1 MKLTYKIIA
10 AVLSLLVI
18 VVLVAAPLV
27 YVGMESLAAQ
37 LLVTIG
43 QAAGNETA
51 QQIVNDKGQIPDH
64 IGIDISVAGL
74 LSDES
79 EELTELVKVFSK
91 GDNTENT
98 KKVLKPVIAPFF
110 VFVTVLVF
118 LAICSIVTAVLAFVV
133 KDNRKVIGASITGIF
148 LSLMAP
154 ESFEAVAIP
163 FTDGT
168 ITLSK
173 LAGSSWITLL
183 GDIDKVELTSVFW
196 FVPVAF
202 AAVILWTL
210 LYNYTLPADEKKKR
224 LEMIGEAEEK

>member
-10 AVLSLLVI
+10 AILSLIVI
-18 VVLVAAPLV
+18 VVLVAGPLV
-27 YVGMESLAAQ
+27 YVGMESVAAQ

-43 QAAGNETA
+43 QATGNETA
-51 QQIVNDKGQIPDH
+51 QQIIDEKGQIPDH
-64 IGIDISVAGL
+64 IGIDVSVAGL
-74 LSDES
+74 FSGES
-79 EELTELVKVFSK
+79 EELAELVKVFSK

-98 KKVLKPVIAPFF
+98 KKVLEPVIAPFF
-110 VFVTVLVF
+110 VFVAVLVL
-118 LAICSIVTAVLAFVV
+118 LAVCAIVTAVLAFAV
-133 KDNRKVIGASITGIF
+133 KDNRKVICSSITGIL
-148 LSLMAP
+148 LSLMVP
-154 ESFEAVAIP
+154 ESFEAISIP

-183 GDIDKVELTSVFW
+183 GDIDKVELSSVFW

-202 AAVILWTL
+202 GAVILWTL

-224 LEMIGEAEEK
+224 LEMIGEADGK